1 MDRSGYQLN
10 NRNIP
15 GKAYARFAGESY
27 AVLTISNLTSTMAQ
41 HLPTYLLYAED
52 AGIPPSDV
60 MHAESI
66 AERSSLHSWEIRPH
80 RHEALFQLFHV
91 DSGTAEI
98 LLDGERHDLRG
109 PGVIT
114 IMPLAVHGFRWTSDV
129 RGTVFTILE
138 SHLRQLLARDDGLRD
153 SLLQTRCARLPATQR
168 RSVAQTVSV
177 LYGEYA
183 QHAPWRAT
191 AVDAAMT
198 QLFVTLAR
206 ALPSTQAREPGVG
219 DRSVAHVQR
228 LRTLVDERF
237 RQQPTLGQ
245 LADEIGITTT
255 QLNRVC
261 RAVLGHPALAVLHA
275 RICLE
280 AQRELAYTT
289 LSIKHIAYKLGFTDA
304 GYFTRFFERETGA
317 TPSAW
322 RAEALTRQ

>member
-1 MDRSGYQLN
+1 
-10 NRNIP
+10 
-15 GKAYARFAGESY
+15 
-27 AVLTISNLTSTMAQ
+27 MAQ

-52 AGIPPSDV
+52 AGIAPSDV

-138 SHLRQLLARDDGLRD
+138 SHLRQLVARDDGLRQA
-153 SLLQTRCARLPATQR
+153 LLQTRCARLPASQR
-168 RSVAQTVSV
+168 RGVTQAGGT
-177 LYGEYA
+177 LFGEYT

-198 QLFVTLAR
+198 QLCVTLAR
-206 ALPSTQAREPGVG
+206 ALPSTQARPPEVG

-245 LADEIGITTT
+245 LAAEIGITTT

-304 GYFTRFFERETGA
+304 GYFTRFFERETGS

-322 RAEALTRQ
+322 RAGALARQ

>member
-1 MDRSGYQLN
+1 
-10 NRNIP
+10 
-15 GKAYARFAGESY
+15 
-27 AVLTISNLTSTMAQ
+27 MAQ
-41 HLPTYLLYAED
+41 HLPTYLLYAEE

-80 RHEALFQLFHV
+80 RHEALFQFFHV

-98 LLDGERHDLRG
+98 LLDGERYELHG

-138 SHLRQLLARDDGLRD
+138 SHIRQLLARDDTLRD
-153 SLLQTRCARLPATQR
+153 ALLQTRCERLPAAHR
-168 RSVAQTVSV
+168 RGVGHAVSA
-177 LYGEYA
+177 LFGEYA

-198 QLFVTLAR
+198 RLFVTIGR
-206 ALPSTQAREPGVG
+206 ALPSTLVREAGVG

-245 LADEIGITTT
+245 FAAEIGITTT

-304 GYFTRFFERETGA
+304 GYFTRFFERETGS
-317 TPSAW
+317 TPSSW
-322 RAEALTRQ
+322 RARALTRQ

>member
-1 MDRSGYQLN
+1 
-10 NRNIP
+10 
-15 GKAYARFAGESY
+15 
-27 AVLTISNLTSTMAQ
+27 MAH
-41 HLPTYLLYAED
+41 HLPTYPLYAEE

-80 RHEALFQLFHV
+80 RHEALFQVFHV
-91 DSGTAEI
+91 ESGTAEI
-98 LLDGERHDLRG
+98 VLDGQQHRLRG
-109 PGVIT
+109 TGVIT
-114 IMPLAVHGFRWTSDV
+114 INPLAVHGFRWTSNV

-138 SHLRQLLARDDGLRD
+138 SHVRHLLSQLDGLRD
-153 SLLQTRCARLPATQR
+153 AVLQTRCAQLAPEHR
-168 RSVAQTVSV
+168 RAVSQAVAALSA
-177 LYGEYA
+177 EYA

-198 QLFVTLAR
+198 RLFVTLGR
-206 ALPSTQAREPGVG
+206 SLPAVHVKASAVG
-219 DRSVAHVQR
+219 DRAVAHVQR

-237 RQQPTLGQ
+237 REQPTLSQ
-245 LADEIGITTT
+245 FAAEIGITTT
-255 QLNRVC
+255 QLNRAC
-261 RAVLGHPALAVLHA
+261 RAVLGHAALAVLHA

-289 LSIKHIAYKLGFTDA
+289 LSIKHIAYNLGFSDA

-322 RAEALTRQ
+322 RNRSPR

>member
-1 MDRSGYQLN
+1 
-10 NRNIP
+10 
-15 GKAYARFAGESY
+15 
-27 AVLTISNLTSTMAQ
+27 MAQ

-52 AGIPPSDV
+52 AGLPPSDV

-66 AERSSLHSWEIRPH
+66 AERSRLHSWEIRPH

-91 DSGTAEI
+91 DSGTAEV
-98 LLDGERHDLRG
+98 LLDGELHTLRG
-109 PGVIT
+109 PGAIT

-129 RGTVFTILE
+129 RGTVFTMLE
-138 SHLRQLLARDDGLRD
+138 SHIRQLLARDATLRD
-153 SLLQTRCARLPATQR
+153 MLLQTRCSRIPAARR
-168 RSVAQTVSV
+168 REVGQAVSA
-177 LYGEYA
+177 LSDEYT

-191 AVDAAMT
+191 AVDAAMAR
-198 QLFVTLAR
+198 LFVTLGR
-206 ALPSTQAREPGVG
+206 ALPAPAEQGPVVGARG
-219 DRSVAHVQR
+219 VAHVQR

-237 RQQPTLGQ
+237 RDQPTLGE
-245 LADEIGITTT
+245 LASEIGITTT

-322 RAEALTRQ
+322 RTQALGRQ

>member
-1 MDRSGYQLN
+1 
-10 NRNIP
+10 
-15 GKAYARFAGESY
+15 
-27 AVLTISNLTSTMAQ
+27 MAQ

-52 AGIPPSDV
+52 AGLPPSDV

-91 DSGTAEI
+91 DSGTAEV
-98 LLDGERHDLRG
+98 LLDGELHALKG

-129 RGTVFTILE
+129 RGTVFTMLE
-138 SHLRQLLARDDGLRD
+138 SHIRQLLARDATLRD
-153 SLLQTRCARLPATQR
+153 RLLQTRCARIPAAR
-168 RSVAQTVSV
+168 RREVGQAVAALSD
-177 LYGEYA
+177 EYA

-191 AVDAAMT
+191 AVDAAMAR
-198 QLFVTLAR
+198 LFVMLGR
-206 ALPSTQAREPGVG
+206 ALPAAADKEPAVGARG
-219 DRSVAHVQR
+219 VAHVQR

-237 RQQPTLGQ
+237 REQPTLGE
-245 LADEIGITTT
+245 LAGDIGITTT

-322 RAEALTRQ
+322 RAQALALQ

>member
-1 MDRSGYQLN
+1 
-10 NRNIP
+10 
-15 GKAYARFAGESY
+15 
-27 AVLTISNLTSTMAQ
+27 MAQ

-52 AGIPPSDV
+52 AGLPPSDV

-91 DSGTAEI
+91 DSGAAEI
-98 LLDGERHDLRG
+98 LLDGGLHTLRG

-114 IMPLAVHGFRWTSDV
+114 IMPLAVHGFRWSSDV
-129 RGTVFTILE
+129 RGTVFTLLE
-138 SHLRQLLARDDGLRD
+138 SHIHQLLARDGSL
-153 SLLQTRCARLPATQR
+153 SAALLQTRCARIPATR
-168 RSVAQTVSV
+168 RREVVHAVAALSA
-177 LYGEYA
+177 EYA
-183 QHAPWRAT
+183 QHAPWRAM

-198 QLFVTLAR
+198 RLFVTLGR
-206 ALPSTQAREPGVG
+206 ALPASADKDKAVGARG
-219 DRSVAHVQR
+219 VAHVQR

-237 RQQPTLGQ
+237 RQQPTLGE
-245 LADEIGITTT
+245 LAADIGITTT

-304 GYFTRFFERETGA
+304 GYFTRFFERATGA

-322 RAEALTRQ
+322 RAEALKRQ

>member
-1 MDRSGYQLN
+1 MH
-10 NRNIP
+10 
-15 GKAYARFAGESY
+15 GKPACGFPRLTQPRF
-27 AVLTISNLTSTMAQ
+27 TNPNSTPVAQ

-52 AGIPPSDV
+52 AGLPPSDV

-80 RHEALFQLFHV
+80 RHEALFQVFHV
-91 DSGTAEI
+91 ESGTAEI
-98 LLDGERHDLRG
+98 VLDGQPHRLRG

-114 IMPLAVHGFRWTSDV
+114 ITALAVHGFRWTSDV

-138 SHLRQLLARDDGLRD
+138 SHIRQLLANEDGLRD
-153 SLLQTRCARLPATQR
+153 AVLQTRCEQIPPAQR
-168 RSVAQTVSV
+168 RGVLQAVAALSS
-177 LYGEYA
+177 EYA
-183 QHAPWRAT
+183 QHAPWRTA

-198 QLFVTLAR
+198 QLFVTLGR
-206 ALPSTQAREPGVG
+206 ALPSAQAKEAGVG
-219 DRSVAHVQR
+219 DRAVGHVQR

-237 RQQPTLGQ
+237 REQPTLGQ
-245 LADEIGITTT
+245 FAAEIGITTT
-255 QLNRVC
+255 QLNRAC

-289 LSIKHIAYKLGFTDA
+289 LSVKHIAYKLGFTDA

-317 TPSAW
+317 TPSVW
-322 RAEALTRQ
+322 RAQAVTRQ

>member
-1 MDRSGYQLN
+1 
-10 NRNIP
+10 
-15 GKAYARFAGESY
+15 
-27 AVLTISNLTSTMAQ
+27 MAQ

-52 AGIPPSDV
+52 ANLPPSDV

-80 RHEALFQLFHV
+80 RHEAMFQMFHV
-91 DSGTAEI
+91 ESGTAEI
-98 LLDGERHDLRG
+98 VLDGRQHQLRG

-114 IMPLAVHGFRWTSDV
+114 INALAVHGFRWTSDV

-138 SHLRQLLARDDGLRD
+138 SHIRQLLARED
-153 SLLQTRCARLPATQR
+153 SLCDAVLQTRCAQIAPAR
-168 RSVAQTVSV
+168 RRGVLQAVAALSA
-177 LYGEYA
+177 EYA
-183 QHAPWRAT
+183 QHAPWRST
-191 AVDAAMT
+191 AVDAAMM
-198 QLFVTLAR
+198 QLFVTLGR
-206 ALPSTQAREPGVG
+206 ALPSPLAKEAGIG

-237 RQQPTLGQ
+237 REQPTLGQ
-245 LADEIGITTT
+245 FAADIGITTT
-255 QLNRVC
+255 QLNRAC

-322 RAEALTRQ
+322 RTRTLTRQ

>member
-1 MDRSGYQLN
+1 
-10 NRNIP
+10 
-15 GKAYARFAGESY
+15 
-27 AVLTISNLTSTMAQ
+27 MAQ

-52 AGIPPSDV
+52 AGLPPSDV

-80 RHEALFQLFHV
+80 RHEALFQCFHV
-91 DSGTAEI
+91 DSGTADI
-98 LLDGERHDLRG
+98 LLDGELHALKG

-129 RGTVFTILE
+129 RGTVFTMLE
-138 SHLRQLLARDDGLRD
+138 SHIRRLLARDEGLRD
-153 SLLQTRCARLPATQR
+153 ALLQTRVARIPAAR
-168 RSVAQTVSV
+168 RRELGQVVAALSDEV
-177 LYGEYA
+177 A
-183 QHAPWRAT
+183 QHAPWRAA
-191 AVDAAMT
+191 AVDAGIVRLA
-198 QLFVTLAR
+198 VTLGR
-206 ALPSTQAREPGVG
+206 ALPGAAAREPGLG
-219 DRSVAHVQR
+219 ARGVAHVQR

-237 RQQPTLGQ
+237 REQPTLGQ
-245 LADEIGITTT
+245 FAAEIGITTT

-289 LSIKHIAYKLGFTDA
+289 LSVKHIAYKLGFTDA
-304 GYFTRFFERETGA
+304 GYFTRFFERETGS

-322 RAEALTRQ
+322 RAQASTRQ

>member
-1 MDRSGYQLN
+1 
-10 NRNIP
+10 
-15 GKAYARFAGESY
+15 
-27 AVLTISNLTSTMAQ
+27 MAQ

-52 AGIPPSDV
+52 AGLPPSDV

-98 LLDGERHDLRG
+98 LLDGELHTLRG

-129 RGTVFTILE
+129 RGTVFTMLE
-138 SHLRQLLARDDGLRD
+138 SHVRHLLAREATLRD
-153 SLLQTRCARLPATQR
+153 MLLHTRCLRIPAAHR
-168 RSVAQTVSV
+168 RQVGQAVAALSD
-177 LYGEYA
+177 EYA

-191 AVDAAMT
+191 GVDAAMAH
-198 QLFVTLAR
+198 LFVTLGRTLPAAVDKEPAVGAR
-206 ALPSTQAREPGVG
+206 G
-219 DRSVAHVQR
+219 VAHVQR

-237 RQQPTLGQ
+237 RDHPTLGE
-245 LADEIGITTT
+245 LAGEIGITTT
-255 QLNRVC
+255 QLNRAC

-304 GYFTRFFERETGA
+304 GYFTRFFEREAGA

-322 RAEALTRQ
+322 RAGALKRQ